1 MVGILSQLRKSDKL
15 QTWKFTT
22 NPTNSF
28 LTDFSRADGNATKVA
43 MKETFTSSFLT
54 DFSRVHENATEVAM
68 KEIFEEVLFVEFVA
82 D

>member
-1 MVGILSQLRKSDKL
+1 
-15 QTWKFTT
+15 
-22 NPTNSF
+22 
-28 LTDFSRADGNATKVA
+28 